1 MKNDIYFE
9 ENHSLSDL
17 VSDYDIRKF
26 VLSCNIT
33 TSAKVNAFCLVF
45 EKESDLKE
53 QWEEISDVLNYEY
66 LSTSETSEFERWNNY
81 LIFVVTSEVSLETK
95 YEIEN
100 DKFYMRKLV
109 IELSTESEKMLKEKT
124 IAFLN
129 NRLLLRDFDLSN
141 NSSNNEKWKESL
153 GEYSKSITSENI
165 TFGRDKISKGA
176 RVDWI
181 NRMLGQ

>member
-1 MKNDIYFE
+1 MNNDISFE
-9 ENHSLSDL
+9 ENHSFSDL
-17 VSDYDIRKF
+17 VPDYDIRKF
-26 VLSCNIT
+26 VLSCHMT

-53 QWEEISDVLNYEY
+53 QWEDIADVLNYEY
-66 LSTSETSEFERWNNY
+66 LSTNETTEFERWNNY
-81 LIFVVTSEVSLETK
+81 LIFVVTDEISLETK

-109 IELSTESEKMLKEKT
+109 IELSTESEEMLKEKT

-129 NRLLLRDFDLSN
+129 NRLLLQNFYLSK

-153 GEYSKSITSENI
+153 GEYAKSITSENI
-165 TFGRDKISKGA
+165 TCGRDRISKDA

-181 NRMLGQ
+181 YRMVGQ

>member
-1 MKNDIYFE
+1 MKNDISFE
-9 ENHSLSDL
+9 ENNSFSDL
-17 VSDYDIRKF
+17 VPDYNIRKF

-53 QWEEISDVLNYEY
+53 QWEDIADVLNYEY
-66 LSTSETSEFERWNNY
+66 LSTNETTEFERWNNY
-81 LIFVVTSEVSLETK
+81 LVFVVTGEASLETK

-100 DKFYMRKLV
+100 DKFYMRKMV
-109 IELSTESEKMLKEKT
+109 IEISTESKEMVKEKT
-124 IAFLN
+124 IEFLN
-129 NRLLLRDFDLSN
+129 NRLLLRNFDLSN
-141 NSSNNEKWKESL
+141 NVSNNDKWKELL
-153 GEYSKSITSENI
+153 GEYSKSITKDNI
-165 TFGRDKISKGA
+165 TFGRDRTSKDA